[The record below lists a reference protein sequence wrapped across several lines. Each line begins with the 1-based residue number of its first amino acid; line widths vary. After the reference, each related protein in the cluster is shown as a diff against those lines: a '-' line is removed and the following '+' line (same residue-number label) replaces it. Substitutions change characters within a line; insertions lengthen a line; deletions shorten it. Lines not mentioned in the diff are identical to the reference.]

1 VLRFSVGFGSP
12 LCRWYDKQGTEY
24 VIAAIPLGG
33 YVKMLD
39 EREANVPEHERA
51 MAFNNKPVGQRLA
64 TVAAGPAANFLL
76 AIMAYWLVFA
86 SGVTGVA
93 PVIDKVE
100 YGSVAELAGL
110 EPGQEIVAVDGQQ
123 TPTWDAL
130 HRRLL
135 DRIGESGRISFTVK
149 YPESSVEYQ
158 SEAELDNWLAGDEV
172 ADLMAGIGIVLYRPQ
187 VLSRVDK
194 VVAGGAAEQAG
205 LLPGDLI
212 LRADGH
218 NVEQWS
224 EWVEYVRARPG
235 QSIALELE
243 RGDELLT
250 LALTPVRKVD
260 EQGEVFGQVGV
271 SVVLPEWP
279 ETMIRHYQYGPLEA
293 IAASL
298 SRTWEMTVF
307 TLESIKKML
316 TGLISH
322 KNLSGPIT
330 IAKVATAS
338 ANSGFEAYVGFLALL
353 SISLGVLNLLPIPVL
368 DGGHILYGLV
378 ELATGKPVPEKVQV
392 LGYQIGFFVIIGVMM
407 LALYNDI
414 TRL

>member
-1 VLRFSVGFGSP
+1 
-12 LCRWYDKQGTEY
+12 
-24 VIAAIPLGG
+24 
-33 YVKMLD
+33 
-39 EREANVPEHERA
+39 
-51 MAFNNKPVGQRLA
+51 
-64 TVAAGPAANFLL
+64 
-76 AIMAYWLVFA
+76 
-86 SGVTGVA
+86 
-93 PVIDKVE
+93 
-100 YGSVAELAGL
+100 L

-378 ELATGKPVPEKVQV
+378 ELATGKPVPEKVQM